1 MVGLFAPDDP
11 ARWPAIDPNDP
22 DYRKDLA
29 DILGSAVEGVTEA
42 RR

>member
-1 MVGLFAPDDP
+1 MVGLLAPDDP
-11 ARWPAIDPNDP
+11 ARWPAIDQNDP

-29 DILGSAVEGVTEA
+29 VLGSAVEGVTEA